1 MSYTIVIRP
10 RAQRDIKKL
19 PSEIQQKILKEIS
32 TLSDD
37 PRPSGVKKLSGI
49 ENFYRIRIG
58 NYRVIYS
65 IQDEHLRILV
75 VYVGHRGD
83 VYEKV
88 FS

>member
-49 ENFYRIRIG
+49 ENFTESESATI
-58 NYRVIYS
+58 V
-65 IQDEHLRILV
+65 
-75 VYVGHRGD
+75 
-83 VYEKV
+83 
-88 FS
+88 